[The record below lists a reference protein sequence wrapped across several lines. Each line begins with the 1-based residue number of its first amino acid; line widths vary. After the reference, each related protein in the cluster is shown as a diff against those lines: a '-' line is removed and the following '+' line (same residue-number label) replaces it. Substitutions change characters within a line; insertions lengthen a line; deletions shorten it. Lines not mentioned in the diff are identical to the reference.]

1 MGKLSAFLFVGM
13 LICMTAAQSTV
24 QEGLKTFVAS
34 KLRKA
39 PLKSPFSSS
48 QYSDS
53 LSIEDFSSSIFSGIS
68 ARIGRIH
75 EAVGDANAHVKLL
88 KKFLEKHRVE
98 ESELE
103 LIGLNDV
110 DDSSIEFPFL
120 DDARIFPMMIKNLTT
135 RFAPIEYSTLTPN
148 KLAEMVNN
156 FTNNT
161 LKALSDDEDST
172 ELAKESDLELFG
184 LKNIAVDNNIINKQS
199 DIELFIKRE
208 LPMGRA
214 SHNKSHGT
222 RNQSIVDTK
231 EKGKTQKWHE
241 LFLAKKPKVKD
252 DDTPVGFITR
262 KVKSVGTTN
271 F

>member
-184 LKNIAVDNNIINKQS
+184 LKNIAVDNGTNKQS

-222 RNQSIVDTK
+222 RSQSTVDTK

-241 LFLAKKPKVKD
+241 LFLAKKPKAKD
-252 DDTPVGFITR
+252 DNTPVRCITR
-262 KVKSVGTTN
+262 KVISVGTTN